1 MKLFEDRLP
10 SRFWVRFSSEII
22 KEIDAIDTNNQRNI
36 EGLSQWYNYL
46 DGIKSYLSNP
56 AIAFDYANR
65 YSKFPNGAIF
75 NRDFNYNVA
84 YVVKTDKH
92 NQPYVYVFKVNLN
105 PEEFGL
111 NVPSTANESQQR
123 METIRKAV
131 LPILELNQRLSMIR

>member
-75 NRDFNYNVA
+75 NRDFNYNV
-84 YVVKTDKH
+84 
-92 NQPYVYVFKVNLN
+92 
-105 PEEFGL
+105 G
-111 NVPSTANESQQR
+111 
-123 METIRKAV
+123 
-131 LPILELNQRLSMIR
+131 PIGHFAG